1 MHRPH
6 FRIKGGR
13 RPTELNDLK
22 SFEELISSPAPD
34 DMFRAPASAS
44 APSVEELRRMMHNE
58 PEVRQVLLS
67 ELRQKLLRGD
77 FLTREAAKE
86 SAGRL
91 LDSGDL
97 FRPIR

>member
-6 FRIKGGR
+6 FRIKGGH
-13 RPTELNDLK
+13 RPSSGNDLEP
-22 SFEELISSPAPD
+22 FPELVSASAQD
-34 DMFRAPASAS
+34 DMFRAPATASVPSA
-44 APSVEELRRMMHNE
+44 EELRQMMHNE
-58 PEVRQVLLS
+58 PEVRQVLLND
-67 ELRQKLLRGD
+67 LRQKLLRGD
-77 FLTREAAKE
+77 LLTREAAKE